1 MLCWMKNGAISWKK
15 ISCYFLKKG
24 KITNKGGAK
33 RGWKENEKKTFFEKS
48 LGYPYDFSFSVVVED
63 SSKLLLSDM
72 PSNNFSTVLQ

>member
-1 MLCWMKNGAISWKK
+1 MLCWIKNGAISWKK
-15 ISCYFLKKG
+15 ISCYFLKKV
-24 KITNKGGAK
+24 KISNKGGAK

>member
-1 MLCWMKNGAISWKK
+1 MLCWIKNDVISWKK
-15 ISCYFLKKG
+15 NSCYFLKKL

-33 RGWKENEKKTFFEKS
+33 RGWKENEKNPFFKKS
-48 LGYPYDFSFSVVVED
+48 LGYPSDFSFSVVVED